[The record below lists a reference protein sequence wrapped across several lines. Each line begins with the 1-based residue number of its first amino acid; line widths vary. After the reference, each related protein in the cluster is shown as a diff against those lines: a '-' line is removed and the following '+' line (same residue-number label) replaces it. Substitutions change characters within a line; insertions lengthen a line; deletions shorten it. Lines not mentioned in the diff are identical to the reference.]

1 MSAPQTVEGFGVWDV
16 VLKSAGQ
23 LRTAHGVVLGLDFG
37 AILALGAALGADVH
51 VLGECLPAVEAAIV
65 RKMNE
70 QLQAR

>member
-1 MSAPQTVEGFGVWDV
+1 MNAPRTVEGFGVWDV

-23 LRTAHGVVLGLDFG
+23 LRTAHGVVLGLDFA
-37 AILALGAALGADVH
+37 AILALGAACGADAR
-51 VLGECLPAVEAAIV
+51 VLAECLPAIEAAIV

>member
-1 MSAPQTVEGFGVWDV
+1 VNAPRTVESFGVWDV
-16 VLKSAGQ
+16 ILKSAGQ

-37 AILALGAALGADVH
+37 AILALAAALGADVH
-51 VLGECLPAVEAAIV
+51 LLSECLPAIEAAIV